1 MSCDRDYRY
10 GSDPELHRL
19 PAAALISTLAWQLP
33 YATGAALKSQK
44 KKQNQNKKKPQ
55 SISREGDVLVISLER
70 QFILQRCLPSS
81 PSSFTLNIL
90 KLFLFH
96 INMNCCLCTG
106 SWLYLL
112 LWKTQVSLKCQALGV
127 YHL

>member
-44 KKQNQNKKKPQ
+44 NKTKKNPKASAEKVMFWSYHWNYSLFYKGACPPPQ
-55 SISREGDVLVISLER
+55 VALLSI
-70 QFILQRCLPSS
+70 F
-81 PSSFTLNIL
+81 
-90 KLFLFH
+90 
-96 INMNCCLCTG
+96 
-106 SWLYLL
+106 
-112 LWKTQVSLKCQALGV
+112 
-127 YHL
+127 